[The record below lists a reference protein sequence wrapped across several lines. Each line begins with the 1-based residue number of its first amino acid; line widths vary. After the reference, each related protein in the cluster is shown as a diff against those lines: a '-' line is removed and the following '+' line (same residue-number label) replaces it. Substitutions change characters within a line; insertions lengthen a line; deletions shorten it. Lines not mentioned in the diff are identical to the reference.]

1 MNTRVVVELE
11 KSEQFKFQALPE
23 EDEIIFKT
31 YIEESRHLQEIS
43 QMFQML
49 LFDLGQ
55 MHLQYEWMFNDR
67 VFSQTAKDVDIYEIN
82 TLIRNAVSAARTLIE
97 SMEVFDKVYI
107 DSDGRFKKNYI
118 SRAYDDHFSYRFVDF
133 MRNYMQHGHVPVGV
147 DGERIYFQLSEILD
161 VTHMKIN
168 TSLRQS
174 MEAVEQELF
183 GYGETNATLAVVPM
197 LYEYFLLV
205 HVLVCEF
212 YRYIKMYVIE
222 HAANVLH
229 IIEEHPEYTVM
240 IQENPFVPV
249 YFDKLGMVHGF
260 SPEGD
265 MESDIDASILFAEQK
280 LHNYE
285 SNNGHLIFLQIRYC
299 LENRMPEMHVIDDA
313 VFSENLEELCK
324 KVGSGIHHLSFD
336 DYYGKMEMNAACR
349 IFPYIQ
355 FEKEVRWNVPY
366 EEVTVADFIRTFPEV
381 KEYGLKAV
389 ANNVGGADDILQRMV
404 QDWSVFLCET
414 KMILGKLRI
423 HSVVDVIDWLAR
435 IEFVYQNMKLFK
447 QSFSKENKDKPCIRD
462 LRKFILRKK
471 TWKLSELEE
480 QLNAHRNLLVIV
492 LEGSGYVSDDNNI
505 YVYDEAEA
513 RKIEQER
520 LELKRR
526 REDNHGTN
534 VRCYEMNQAIEML
547 NVDLL
552 YYVIVAKEAD
562 RLEDLDA
569 NIKDFLSPLE
579 ECNSFVRWDDQGKC
593 VHIQDTLPEEFD
605 EEVAN
610 RIWFLAKEASER
622 VNAAIKR
629 LEGIV
634 LQTDL
639 GGHTP
644 KSL

>member
-1 MNTRVVVELE
+1 MNTREFVKLDE
-11 KSEQFKFQALPE
+11 SEQFDFTELCE
-23 EDEIIFKT
+23 EDKLVFQN
-31 YIEESRHLQEIS
+31 YIEESRHLQEINLL
-43 QMFQML
+43 FQML
-49 LFDLGQ
+49 LIDLDQIHFKYELKFDD
-55 MHLQYEWMFNDR
+55 H
-67 VFSQTAKDVDIYEIN
+67 VFSKSTKEIDIFEVN

-133 MRNYMQHGHVPVGV
+133 MRNYMQHGHVPVGI
-147 DGERIYFQLSEILD
+147 DGERIYFHLSEILD

-183 GYGETNATLAVVPM
+183 RYGEMNATLAVVPM

-222 HAANVLH
+222 HVANVSNVLA
-229 IIEEHPEYTVM
+229 EHPEYIVM

-249 YFDKLGMVHGF
+249 YFDKLGMLHGF

-265 MESDIDASILFAEQK
+265 VEADIDASIIFAEQK

-285 SNNGHLIFLQIRYC
+285 SNNGNLIFLQIRYC
-299 LENRMPEMHVIDDA
+299 LENRMPEMHVIDDT
-313 VFSENLEELCK
+313 VFSENLEEFCK

-389 ANNVGGADDILQRMV
+389 ANNVGGADDILQRML

-414 KMILGKLRI
+414 KMILGKLGI
-423 HSVVDVIDWLAR
+423 HSVVDVIDWWAR
-435 IEFVYQNMKLFK
+435 IDFVYQNMKLFK
-447 QSFSKENKDKPCIRD
+447 QSFSKENKYKPCIRD
-462 LRKFILRKK
+462 LRNFILRKK
-471 TWKLSELEE
+471 AWKLSELEE

-492 LEGSGYVSDDNNI
+492 LEGSGYVSDENNI

-526 REDNHGTN
+526 REDTHGTN

-552 YYVIVAKEAD
+552 YYIVVAKEVD
-562 RLEDLDA
+562 RLENLEA

-579 ECNSFVRWDDQGKC
+579 ECDSFVRWDDQGKC
-593 VHIQDTLPEEFD
+593 VRIQDTLPKEFNA
-605 EEVAN
+605 EVAKH
-610 RIWFLAKEASER
+610 IWFLAEEASER
-622 VNAAIKR
+622 VNVAIKR
-629 LEGIV
+629 LEGE
-634 LQTDL
+634 
-639 GGHTP
+639 G
-644 KSL
+644 

>member
-1 MNTRVVVELE
+1 
-11 KSEQFKFQALPE
+11 
-23 EDEIIFKT
+23 
-31 YIEESRHLQEIS
+31 
-43 QMFQML
+43 
-49 LFDLGQ
+49 
-55 MHLQYEWMFNDR
+55 
-67 VFSQTAKDVDIYEIN
+67 
-82 TLIRNAVSAARTLIE
+82 
-97 SMEVFDKVYI
+97 MEVFDKVYI
-107 DSDGRFKKNYI
+107 DGDGRFKKNYI
-118 SRAYDDHFSYRFVDF
+118 SRAYDEHFSYRFIDF
-133 MRNYMQHGHVPVGV
+133 MRNYMQHGHVPVGF
-147 DGERIYFQLSEILD
+147 DGERIYLQLSEILD

-168 TSLRQS
+168 TSLRQF

-183 GYGETNATLAVVPM
+183 GYGVTNANLAVVPM

-222 HAANVLH
+222 HAANVSNVLA
-229 IIEEHPEYTVM
+229 ENPEYIVM
-240 IQENPFVPV
+240 IQEKSFVSV

-265 MESDIDASILFAEQK
+265 VESDIDASIIFAEQK

-313 VFSENLEELCK
+313 EFSENLEELCK
-324 KVGSGIHHLSFD
+324 RVGSGIHHLSFD

-349 IFPYIQ
+349 IFPYIK

-366 EEVTVADFIRTFPEV
+366 EEVTIADFIRTFPEV

-389 ANNVGGADDILQRMV
+389 ADNVGGADDILQRML
-404 QDWSVFLCET
+404 QDWRVFFCDT
-414 KMILGKLRI
+414 KMILEKLGI
-423 HSVVDVIDWLAR
+423 HSVGDVIGWWAR
-435 IEFVYQNMKLFK
+435 IDFVYKKIKLFK

-462 LRKFILRKK
+462 LRHFILRKK
-471 TWKLSELEE
+471 EWMLSELEE
-480 QLNAHRNLLVIV
+480 QLNARRNLLIIV

-505 YVYDEAEA
+505 FVYDEAEA

-526 REDNHGTN
+526 REDTHGTN

-552 YYVIVAKEAD
+552 YYAVVVKEAD
-562 RLEDLDA
+562 QLDDLDA

-579 ECNSFVRWDDQGKC
+579 ECDSFVRWDDQGKC
-593 VHIQDTLPEEFD
+593 VRIQDTLPEEFD
-605 EEVAN
+605 AETAN
-610 RIWFLAKEASER
+610 HIWFLEEKASER
-622 VNAAIKR
+622 VNDAIKR
-629 LEGIV
+629 LEDEQKV
-634 LQTDL
+634 NV
-639 GGHTP
+639 
-644 KSL
+644 